1 MVGTPLSAPDLPP
14 KILVWADAGGA
25 VSMSYNSPAYL
36 AARHHLTDELRSRL
50 EPIESISEAVV
61 RAGE

>member
-1 MVGTPLSAPDLPP
+1 
-14 KILVWADAGGA
+14 
-25 VSMSYNSPAYL
+25 MSYNSPAYL
-36 AARHHLTDELRSRL
+36 AARHHLSDELRSRL